1 MHSPGDELKEEQ
13 QRAGLKQTRM
23 RQAVPTRWSSTYLS
37 IDVMLQHK
45 GPLSVLCTRHSQPAE
60 KAAKKAKIAT
70 VTAPEI
76 FEMPAAAAPTQD
88 GTETVDSG
96 GPSALP
102 ATRCDPRIATV
113 EPTRT
118 RGRSGALKLLP
129 GALAESDTESDS
141 CESSDD
147 GSVDCSDPEAVLAG
161 DSTSGESEAEH
172 EVIPIAD
179 SADSGE
185 EASDDSSSSNDVSS
199 GSQDAQHSKKR
210 KLFNNTISATSSSSS
225 SSSSRNSSSSGAR
238 KQGASKANTSKHSTN
253 RSNSSSSS
261 SRRSSKELNAVST
274 TKGKG
279 KGKRKATA
287 EVRKA
292 AALKGADHSD
302 DESAPTQKR
311 KRQPSK
317 RKQNRYMYKLTDDQ
331 WRILQQVRDLLQ
343 PFYEAQTALEGEKYI
358 TRSWLPIYINEIS
371 EHLEHFKQSDDTAV
385 AAAATRLEADF
396 SERWPAAWN
405 PATRL
410 AVLLDPRTKY
420 MVCFKDKDVR
430 QGTWQ
435 LLEEE
440 MVAVYKL
447 LRTLTTTANDKAGS
461 SSALPSQN
469 SDVTASQSPTS
480 SISKLTTDLSADP
493 DADDLDTCDDSFGD
507 ADWELR
513 QRVENEIKLYK
524 RETPIDSKSNPF
536 EWWASKRE
544 SLPLMC
550 DVARKWL
557 AVPASSAASERLF
570 SVAGLTVTKLRN
582 RLSAKRV
589 STLVFLKAAW
599 PTLER
604 EGILYSEHS
613 KGFDANSVSQS
624 VATIAPVFRGAA
636 KR

>member
-1 MHSPGDELKEEQ
+1 VALTHSTGDELKEEQ

-23 RQAVPTRWSSTYLS
+23 RQAVSTRWSSTYLS

-76 FEMPAAAAPTQD
+76 FEMPAAAAAPTQD
-88 GTETVDSG
+88 VTEAVDSG

-102 ATRCDPRIATV
+102 AVRCDPRIATV

-129 GALAESDTESDS
+129 GALAEPDTESDS

-147 GSVDCSDPEAVLAG
+147 GSVDCSDPEAVLTG

-172 EVIPIAD
+172 EVIPMAD

-185 EASDDSSSSNDVSS
+185 EASDDNSSSNDVSS
-199 GSQDAQHSKKR
+199 RSQDAQHSKKR
-210 KLFNNTISATSSSSS
+210 KLSSNTTSATSSSSS
-225 SSSSRNSSSSGAR
+225 RSSSSSSAR
-238 KQGASKANTSKHSTN
+238 KQGASKANTSKQPTN
-253 RSNSSSSS
+253 RSKSSSSS
-261 SRRSSKELNAVST
+261 SRSSKELNAVST

-279 KGKRKATA
+279 KRKATA
-287 EVRKA
+287 EVRRA
-292 AALKGADHSD
+292 AALRDADDGD

-311 KRQPSK
+311 KREPSK

-358 TRSWLPIYINEIS
+358 TRSWLPIHINEIA
-371 EHLEHFKQSDDTAV
+371 EHLEQFKQSDDTAV

-440 MVAVYKL
+440 MLAVYKL
-447 LRTLTTTANDKAGS
+447 LRTLTTTANDEAGS

-469 SDVTASQSPTS
+469 SNVTASQSPTS

-507 ADWELR
+507 ADWELK

-524 RETPIDSKSNPF
+524 RETPIDRKSNPF
-536 EWWASKRE
+536 EWWASKLE

-550 DVARKWL
+550 NVARKWL

-613 KGFDANSVSQS
+613 KGFDAKSASQS
-624 VATIAPVFRGAA
+624 VATIAPVFRGVA